1 MFNLTTRRDDVIK
14 WHGVDIELNLAFDN
28 VLLLFDLLNN
38 ESVSAYIKHD
48 IAVEMLI
55 VDKSILMKLKQR
67 NDDKILKLA
76 KDILKE
82 KLNIDLDKKAPELS
96 EEDESDPL
104 KIPIPTYDFTE
115 DAEYI
120 YASFLIDYNMDLFEQ
135 QGKLSWYKFVAL
147 FNNLSDET
155 PMGKALH
162 YRTCSVPKS
171 DRHNADEIKRIRSM
185 KEKYMLKSAKP
196 LIEARQAAI
205 YAKQL
210 EARKKAYKEQQDRN
224 KK

>member
-28 VLLLFDLLNN
+28 VLLLFDLFDNKD
-38 ESVSAYIKHD
+38 VSPYMKYD
-48 IAVEMLI
+48 IAIEMLVVNHAI
-55 VDKSILMKLKQR
+55 LKQLNGDR
-67 NDDKILKLA
+67 IFELI

-96 EEDESDPL
+96 EEDANDPF

-135 QGKLSWYKFVAL
+135 QGKLSWYKFLAL
-147 FNNLSDET
+147 FKNLSDET

-162 YRTCSVPKS
+162 YRSCEMPK
-171 DRHNADEIKRIRSM
+171 DADERKRIRNL

-196 LIEARQAAI
+196 IIEARQAAI
-205 YAKQL
+205 HAKQL
-210 EARKKAYKEQQDRN
+210 EDRKKAYKEQQARKN
-224 KK
+224 K

>member
-1 MFNLTTRRDDVIK
+1 MFNLTTRRDDVIR
-14 WHGVDIELNLAFDN
+14 WHGVDIDLNLAFDN
-28 VLLLFDLLNN
+28 VLLLFELFGDK
-38 ESVSAYIKHD
+38 SVSPYMKYD
-48 IAVEMLI
+48 IAIEMLVI
-55 VDKSILMKLKQR
+55 NHAILKQLNGER
-67 NDDKILKLA
+67 IFELI
-76 KDILKE
+76 KDILRE
-82 KLNIDLDKKAPELS
+82 KLNIDLDKKAPEPS
-96 EEDESDPL
+96 EEDANDPFNV
-104 KIPIPTYDFTE
+104 PIPTYDFTE

-120 YASFLIDYNMDLFEQ
+120 YASFLMDYNMDLFEQ
-135 QGKLSWYKFVAL
+135 QGKLSWYKFIAL

-171 DRHNADEIKRIRSM
+171 DKHNADEIKRIRSM